1 MKDRIIGTP
10 DDRYYAAKLSQ
21 LFYRNLK
28 NVCVLKGTSI
38 GKLEERIGVSPG
50 YFSRWRSPGI
60 PLVAAVLSARILD
73 VSIDDLL
80 MEDEHES

>member
-28 NVCVLKGTSI
+28 NVCVLKGTRRRSVFRPVI
-38 GKLEERIGVSPG
+38 SAAGARRA
-50 YFSRWRSPGI
+50 SRWSP
-60 PLVAAVLSARILD
+60 PF
-73 VSIDDLL
+73 
-80 MEDEHES
+80 